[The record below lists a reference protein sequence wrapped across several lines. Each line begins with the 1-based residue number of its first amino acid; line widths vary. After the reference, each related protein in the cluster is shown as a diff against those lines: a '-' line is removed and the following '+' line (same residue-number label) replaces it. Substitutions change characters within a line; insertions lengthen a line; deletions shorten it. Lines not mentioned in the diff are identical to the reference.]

1 MQQREIFR
9 ILAEEGVEYIL
20 IGGLAAIVHGAS
32 LVTMDTDICFRQELS
47 NCERLARVLERFG
60 AEIFPTRQVP
70 IPITAELLQ
79 SHRLVHLKTQL
90 GRVDLLATVPGLGKF
105 EDFADGSTTIQ
116 LGDLTIPVLTLEQLI
131 QAKSVLDQP
140 KDREHLDQ
148 LLAIRDL
155 RREQGGP

>member
-9 ILAEEGVEYIL
+9 ILAEEGV
-20 IGGLAAIVHGAS
+20 
-32 LVTMDTDICFRQELS
+32 
-47 NCERLARVLERFG
+47 
-60 AEIFPTRQVP
+60 
-70 IPITAELLQ
+70 LQ

-116 LGDLTIPVLTLEQLI
+116 LGDLTIPVLTLDQLI

-155 RREQGGP
+155 RREQGGSDG